1 MKTDPRLALHQ
12 FVVETVAFL
21 TLNFFLRFV
30 AALQSAFA
38 SAPSQQRTPN
48 LPPRG
53 ALPAE

>member
-1 MKTDPRLALHQ
+1 MKTAPRLALHQ